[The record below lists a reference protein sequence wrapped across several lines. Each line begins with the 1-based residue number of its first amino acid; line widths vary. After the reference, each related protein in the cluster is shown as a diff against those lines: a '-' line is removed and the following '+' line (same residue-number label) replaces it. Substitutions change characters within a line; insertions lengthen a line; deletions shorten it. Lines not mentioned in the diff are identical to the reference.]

1 MIDVILFNLGDYI
14 GMSYASSKKVRSLVF
29 ADLRMLLA
37 KTASTEKFH
46 LYNTYSEFE
55 VFVARI
61 KVSLVIPFCIL
72 QRAVLPYCSI
82 FLFDVITDKIIIRKT
97 IPGFQ
102 FTRCVCF
109 WNNITFMCKRNFC
122 VAHSV
127 FKLDHGLSYMR
138 VDSGM
143 ILEKQ

>member
-109 WNNITFMCKRNFC
+109 WNNITFMCKRDFW

-127 FKLDHGLSYMR
+127 ELLSRFLPWLVLYE
-138 VDSGM
+138 SW
-143 ILEKQ
+143 